1 MKDELLLEI
10 ALVKSMLNLLSDH
23 FDCKRFK
30 DDKIMDWYSIQRY
43 FYEYNDLLY
52 IIQKKIVR
60 IEELLKNGTD

>member
-30 DDKIMDWYSIQRY
+30 DDNVMDWYSIQRN
-43 FYEYNDLLY
+43 FREYNDLLY
-52 IIQKKIVR
+52 VIQKKIIR
-60 IEELLKNGTD
+60 IEEILKNGTD